1 MTAPAYLKKG
11 DTISIVAPGKKTSR
25 VAIEN
30 SIKIFKEWGLN
41 VHIADNIFSDDH
53 SYLAGTDAQRLEDFQ
68 HALNSNDVKAIV
80 CARGGYGS
88 TRILDQLNYDSLQQ
102 YPKWIVGFSDIT
114 AFHLKLSSLGYQS
127 IHSTMPVLFTDV
139 DSASSVESLRNLLF
153 GLDNQLVVP
162 AKSANRN
169 GSAKGKTI
177 GGNLSLIVD
186 AIGTSSEPDTE
197 GKILILEE
205 VEEYLYKID
214 RMLTQLKRAGKLKS
228 LRGLGVGHFTNMQDT
243 SVPFSESVEQIILN
257 AVREYNYPVAF
268 GFPVGHENP
277 NLAWYHGADAIF
289 EVNAE
294 RASLSFSITEI
305 KNI

>member
-1 MTAPAYLKKG
+1 MIAPTHLQKG

-25 VAIEN
+25 IAVEN
-30 SIKIFKEWGLN
+30 SIKIFKEWGLD
-41 VHIADNIFSDDH
+41 VHVANNIFSDEH

-68 HALNSNDVKAIV
+68 RALNSNNVKAII

-88 TRILDQLNYDSLQQ
+88 TRILDQLNYDALQQ

-114 AFHLKLSSLGYQS
+114 AFHLKLSRLGYQS

-139 DSASSVESLRNLLF
+139 DSGSSVESLRKLLF
-153 GLDNQLVVP
+153 GLDNQLIAP
-162 AKSANRN
+162 AKSSNRN
-169 GSAKGKTI
+169 GETKGKTI

-186 AIGTSSEPDTE
+186 AMGTSSEPDTE

-205 VEEYLYKID
+205 VEEYFYKID

-228 LRGLGVGHFTNMQDT
+228 LAGLVVGHFTNMQDT
-243 SVPFSESVEQIILN
+243 SVPFGESVEKIILN
-257 AVREYNYPVAF
+257 AVGEYRYPVAF
-268 GFPVGHENP
+268 GFPIGHENP
-277 NLAWYHGADAIF
+277 NLAWCHGADAIF

-294 RASLSFSITEI
+294 RASLSFSIAEI

>member
-1 MTAPAYLKKG
+1 MIAPTHLEKG

-25 VAIEN
+25 VAVEN

-41 VHIADNIFSDDH
+41 VHVADNIFSDDH
-53 SYLAGTDAQRLEDFQ
+53 PYLAGTDAQRLDDFQ
-68 HALNSNDVKAIV
+68 RALNSNNVKAII

-88 TRILDQLNYDSLQQ
+88 TRILDQLNYHALLQ

-114 AFHLKLSSLGYQS
+114 AFHLKLSHLGYQS
-127 IHSTMPVLFTDV
+127 IHSTMPVLFTDAG
-139 DSASSVESLRNLLF
+139 SAPSVESLRNLLF
-153 GLDNQLVVP
+153 GLDNKLTVP
-162 AKSANRN
+162 AKSGNKN
-169 GSAKGKTI
+169 GKTKGETV

-186 AIGTSSEPDTE
+186 SMGTSSEPDTE

-205 VEEYLYKID
+205 VEEYIYKID
-214 RMLTQLKRAGKLKS
+214 RMLTQLKRADKLKS
-228 LRGLGVGHFTNMQDT
+228 LAGLVIGHFTNMQDT
-243 SVPFSESVEQIILN
+243 SVPFGESVEQIILN

-268 GFPVGHENP
+268 GFPIGHENP
-277 NLAWYHGADAIF
+277 NLAWCHGAEAIF

-294 RASLSFSITEI
+294 RASLSFSIAEI